1 MPYTESQRYWIWLA
15 SVHGLGARRFDA
27 LVARFGPAQRVWEEL
42 SPLMGDIVGQSAYAE
57 LRKARN
63 PGYLDQL
70 FEEMDKCG
78 CVAITREDPGYPA
91 LLGTI
96 EDSPPILFV
105 RGHTQLI
112 DGNAI
117 AIVGARNCTAYGTRM
132 ARKIAKE
139 LSMAGVTVVS
149 GLARGID
156 SVAHRGAIDAEART
170 VAVLGSGV
178 DIVYP
183 NEHRMLADEII
194 ARGGSIVSELRPGTP
209 PRGQHF
215 PARNRII
222 SGMCQGLLLIEAA
235 KRSGTMTTVGFALD
249 QGREVFALPGQADS
263 PLSTSTHA
271 LIRDGARLVTSA
283 QDVLMDMG
291 WIDEMAEEEAI
302 LPTLTRAARDVYM
315 QLLGGQTDVDALI
328 DALGVPAQEM
338 NSLLTI
344 MELQGIIR
352 RLPGRRVERIIPISE

>member
-15 SVHGLGARRFDA
+15 SVHGLGARRFEA
-27 LVARFGPAQRVWEEL
+27 LIAQFGPAQRVWEEL
-42 SPLMGDIVGQSAYAE
+42 SPQMGAITGPGVYAE
-57 LRKARN
+57 LRKARS
-63 PGYLDQL
+63 PEYLDQL
-70 FEEMDKCG
+70 FEDMDRCE
-78 CVAITREDPGYPA
+78 CAAITQDDPGYPA
-91 LLGTI
+91 LLRTI
-96 EDSPPILFV
+96 DDAPPVLFV
-105 RGHTQLI
+105 RGNTSLI
-112 DGNAI
+112 EGDAV

-132 ARKIAKE
+132 ARKIARE

-178 DIVYP
+178 DVIYP

-194 ARGGSIVSELRPGTP
+194 ARGGSVVSELKPGTP

-222 SGMCQGLLLIEAA
+222 SGMCDGLLLIEAA
-235 KRSGTMTTVGFALD
+235 KRSGTMTTVSFALD

-263 PLSTSTHA
+263 PLSASTHA

-283 QDVLMDMG
+283 RELMLDMG
-291 WIDEMAEEEAI
+291 WADEMAEEEAL
-302 LPTLTRAARDVYM
+302 LPALSRAARDVYM

-328 DALGVPAQEM
+328 EALGVSAKEM

-352 RLPGRRVERIIPISE
+352 RLPGRKVERIGNMEG